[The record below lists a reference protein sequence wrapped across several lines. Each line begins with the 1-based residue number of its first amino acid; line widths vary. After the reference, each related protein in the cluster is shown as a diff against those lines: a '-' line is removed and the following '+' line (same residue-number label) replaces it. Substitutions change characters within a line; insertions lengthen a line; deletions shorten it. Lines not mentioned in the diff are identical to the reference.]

1 MANNDADAAV
11 VLLSGVGDQLPRL
24 RKEFD
29 RLVAQAAAVKARIAR
44 QEAAQA
50 MVKAFDPPELEAK
63 AAPAPE
69 GNGKATRLIVS
80 EEEAK

>member
-50 MVKAFDPPELEAK
+50 MVKAFDPPEPVV
-63 AAPAPE
+63 PA
-69 GNGKATRLIVS
+69 NGKQIVAAS